1 MKTLFLFDFDGTV
14 MNTEPAILASF
25 RHLFEN
31 YRTVDEF
38 TPQLQVEVLGPSL
51 QTEIPKLFPDED
63 ANKLIPEYIEYQKTQ
78 ARRLIH
84 PFDGAKEL
92 LSYLQKHN
100 VPTGIFTTRLHQSL
114 VEILKEQ
121 DMEDCFSILIGRDDV
136 EKEKP
141 DPEGI
146 RKAMATLGT
155 ERCVYTGD
163 SAMDVL
169 AGRAAGAFTIGIV
182 TNEGKRSAIVNAGP
196 DAVIT
201 HLDEIYGLIDTHPQW
216 IG

>member
-25 RHLFEN
+25 RHLFET

-84 PFDGAKEL
+84 PFDGAKEYCRICRNITYL
-92 LSYLQKHN
+92 PASLRHGSIKALS
-100 VPTGIFTTRLHQSL
+100 
-114 VEILKEQ
+114 
-121 DMEDCFSILIGRDDV
+121 
-136 EKEKP
+136 
-141 DPEGI
+141 
-146 RKAMATLGT
+146 
-155 ERCVYTGD
+155 
-163 SAMDVL
+163 
-169 AGRAAGAFTIGIV
+169 
-182 TNEGKRSAIVNAGP
+182 RS
-196 DAVIT
+196 
-201 HLDEIYGLIDTHPQW
+201 
-216 IG
+216 

>member
-25 RHLFEN
+25 RHLFET

-51 QTEIPKLFPDED
+51 QTEIPKLFPNED
-63 ANKLIPEYIEYQKTQ
+63 ANILIPEYIEYQKTQ

-92 LSYLQKHN
+92 LLYLKAHN
-100 VPTGIFTTRLHQSL
+100 VPSGIFTTRLHESL
-114 VEILKEQ
+114 DEILEEQ
-121 DMEDCFSILIGRDDV
+121 GMKDMFSVLIGRDDV

-146 RKAMATLGT
+146 LKAMKILGT
-155 ERCVYTGD
+155 DTCVYTGD

-169 AGRAAGAFTIGIV
+169 AGKASGSFTIGIV

-201 HLDEIYGLIDTHPQW
+201 HLDEIYGLIDAHPHW